1 MKRFGKR
8 ELIIWGAVLVL
19 AWGIVAY
26 LLIRAHGNLTVE
38 EILSY
43 HPNDPVAS
51 GAAFLGLCLLKS
63 VDFIMH
69 SAVLFTACGIMFN
82 IPTAI
87 MLNYIGAVIMIT
99 PFYFLGRHAG
109 RPLLISLTEKHE
121 KLKVLTESGVKSRLL
136 LAALLRSTG
145 LSMHLVSLYLG
156 ASDTRYGDYL
166 CGSLLGLT
174 PMIIVYTVLGQS
186 ASDVSSPAF
195 IVSAV
200 LGIVL
205 PLASLVVYALIKR
218 SQSKKNRSAI
228 SSKENDDYN
237 NLQRDSDFSN

>member
-1 MKRFGKR
+1 MKNFGKR
-8 ELIIWGAVLVL
+8 ELIIWGAVLL
-19 AWGIVAY
+19 LSWGAVAY

-43 HPNDPVAS
+43 QPNDPIAA
-51 GAAFLGLCLLKS
+51 GAAILGLCVLKS

-69 SAVLFTACGIMFN
+69 SAVLFSACGIMFN
-82 IPTAI
+82 IPTALI
-87 MLNYIGAVIMIT
+87 INYIGAVIMIT

-109 RPLLISLTEKHE
+109 RPLLVSLTEKHE
-121 KLKVLTESGVKSRLL
+121 KLRVLTQSGVKNRLL
-136 LAALLRSTG
+136 LTALLRSTG

-166 CGSLLGLT
+166 AGSLLGLT
-174 PMIIVYTVLGQS
+174 PMLAVYTVLGQS
-186 ASDVSSPAF
+186 ASDLSSPAF

-205 PLASLVVYALIKR
+205 PLASLAAYALIKR
-218 SQSKKNRSAI
+218 SGTRK
-228 SSKENDDYN
+228 
-237 NLQRDSDFSN
+237 